1 MRRFNKQRPLKTM
14 RGGYAA
20 DPDLQ
25 VAIDKPWELREK
37 LKE

>member
-14 RGGYAA
+14 RGGV

-25 VAIDKPWELREK
+25 VAIDKPWELK
-37 LKE
+37 KN